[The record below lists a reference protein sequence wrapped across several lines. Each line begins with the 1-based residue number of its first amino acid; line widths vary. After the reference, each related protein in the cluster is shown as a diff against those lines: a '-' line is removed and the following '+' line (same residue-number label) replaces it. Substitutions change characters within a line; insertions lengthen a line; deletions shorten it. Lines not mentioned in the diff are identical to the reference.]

1 MAEGAMPG
9 APQFSGTEDDSQ
21 HFTHQPPPVEG
32 INFGSQSDA
41 IDQPP
46 SHEALRPP
54 IELRRDSDLSS
65 TDQLHRTSI
74 THDGDDDNLGHSIGH
89 DIAPQTSPVHPVPIH
104 AHGSSPPLT
113 PLPSSP
119 QTPGSAP
126 FRRARFPSDAGKLTR
141 SYSAPKRSQTD
152 TGLDGTSEVN
162 LTNADPEKGSEN
174 AEDQVTNDVVHRG
187 MWASFRR
194 WVGDWADDFG
204 RPHQVQDLQDV
215 IGDIGLDIA
224 IIEKVQG
231 KTGKSKKKKNGH
243 NRISSIVGASTML
256 ARPGLGSRSGS
267 AATVNTI
274 NSQSTTGNT
283 TAASSGTATPNA
295 LKKVLGS
302 SINANELRKQL
313 KEWKRRAEKD
323 PEEAKFVQAKSDL
336 AHRRTLVLLLV
347 STFDHMCTRELF
359 RS

>member
-32 INFGSQSDA
+32 INFGSQPDA
-41 IDQPP
+41 IDHTP
-46 SHEALRPP
+46 SHESLRPP
-54 IELRRDSDLSS
+54 IELRRDSDSSS
-65 TDQLHRTSI
+65 TEHLHGTN
-74 THDGDDDNLGHSIGH
+74 HVDFGH
-89 DIAPQTSPVHPVPIH
+89 DLAPQASPVHPSP
-104 AHGSSPPLT
+104 AHDPESSPPPVT
-113 PLPSSP
+113 LPSSP
-119 QTPGSAP
+119 QTP
-126 FRRARFPSDAGKLTR
+126 RRARFPSDVGKLTR
-141 SYSAPKRSQTD
+141 TYSAPKRTNTD
-152 TGLDGTSEVN
+152 TGLGGTTDGLDGTSEGNSPDV
-162 LTNADPEKGSEN
+162 DPEKGVGN
-174 AEDQVTNDVVHRG
+174 AEDQVQYDIVHRG
-187 MWASFRR
+187 MWVSFRR
-194 WVGDWADDFG
+194 WIQDWANDFG
-204 RPHQVQDLQDV
+204 RPHEAQDIQDM

-224 IIEKVQG
+224 IIERVQG
-231 KTGKSKKKKNGH
+231 KTGKARKKKNGH

-274 NSQSTTGNT
+274 HSQSTTGNT

-313 KEWKRRAEKD
+313 NQWKKRAEKD

-347 STFDHMCTRELF
+347 SQNGMSD
-359 RS
+359 

>member
-1 MAEGAMPG
+1 MPG

-41 IDQPP
+41 IDQPQ
-46 SHEALRPP
+46 SYEALRPP
-54 IELRRDSDLSS
+54 VELRRDSDTSS
-65 TDQLHRTSI
+65 TEHLHAVGLTYE
-74 THDGDDDNLGHSIGH
+74 DIGH
-89 DIAPQTSPVHPVPIH
+89 DIAPQASPVHPSP
-104 AHGSSPPLT
+104 AHDHESSPPPT

-126 FRRARFPSDAGKLTR
+126 LRRARFPSDVDKLTR
-141 SYSAPKRSQTD
+141 SYSAPKRTQTD
-152 TGLDGTSEVN
+152 TGLDGTSEAN
-162 LTNADPEKGSEN
+162 FPNADPEKALEK
-174 AEDQVTNDVVHRG
+174 AEDQVPNDVVHRG

-194 WVGDWADDFG
+194 WIQDWANDFG
-204 RPHQVQDLQDV
+204 RPHEAQDIQDM

-231 KTGKSKKKKNGH
+231 KTGKTRKKKGGH

-274 NSQSTTGNT
+274 HSQSTTGNT
-283 TAASSGTATPNA
+283 TAASSGVTTPTA

-313 KEWKRRAEKD
+313 KEWKKKAERD

-347 STFDHMCTRELF
+347 S
-359 RS
+359 